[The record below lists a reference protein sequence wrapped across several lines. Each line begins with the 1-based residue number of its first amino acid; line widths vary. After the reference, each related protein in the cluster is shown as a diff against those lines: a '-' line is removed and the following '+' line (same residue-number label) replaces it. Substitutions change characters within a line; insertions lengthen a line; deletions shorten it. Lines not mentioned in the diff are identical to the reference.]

1 MPTESGMLTPQEI
14 DALVAQKAQSPEMEA
29 IMKAVLKR
37 ESSYGQKASAYK
49 PNPAGGVIGIGQ
61 IQSKSIGGKHNNF
74 EQYADAGETDIYNPV
89 HTAKAALNMMA
100 DKWNK
105 SGGSTQE
112 FVNQY
117 FGRAA
122 KDKLGGTNAGYVAAM
137 NNALVNGVS
146 TPTGQSTFRG
156 SSANSVA
163 NPTSRTA
170 ESQAYNAQMIDA
182 AKKVA
187 ANNLSSVNAFD
198 WNPNTENSAARNF
211 AESVSG
217 NTDNLTNL
225 YNNNTKHMEAFT
237 NPTADTYLGRVWD
250 KLSAMWNVTGN
261 ALAEDYF
268 RAQQAGQFET
278 GKAMSEQV
286 LNMQKP
292 MQNTTVDPNV
302 YNVAA
307 GNVLQQQ
314 NADTNRFSAI
324 SGNEIARGN
333 QAIAVEGLNM
343 DKQKF
348 ELEKMKLAAQMQRD
362 QQAAT
367 FQQNLN
373 AQVATAAK
381 ALGIT
386 LPANASYQDAMTLI
400 TDPQQKALF
409 SKAVIS
415 GGSLSNS
422 LYDAVK
428 LGQLAGASP
437 QQQLVA
443 SKWGDWIQSILNT
456 PENKE
461 MLDGVTDPETGKH
474 KGGITDPALREQK
487 ERMIVNGVLE
497 KLSRGETGFNAATSS
512 ENPYSMVQ
520 RTSAFWDK
528 VQLPSLLDGVSN
540 DTSLLARPF
549 AILRITGQAALDK
562 GHSIDEAASQVAA
575 SYKQA
580 ATTIDDLGKAEHM
593 PLPGYKPT
601 LTLKSFGAN
610 TSEVKID
617 LTNPVHVKLAMT
629 KLRVESQQS
638 LGGAIKG
645 GILETTSKLFGAGN
659 EPFQIFN
666 ITPSPPNIGERK

>member
-37 ESSYGQKASAYK
+37 ESNYGQNAAAYK

-61 IQSKSIGGKHNNF
+61 IQSKAVGGKYNNF
-74 EQYADAGETDIYNPV
+74 EQYADAGETDINNPV

-122 KDKLGGTNAGYVAAM
+122 KDKLGGTNAAYVAAM

-163 NPTSRTA
+163 NPTSRTG

-187 ANNLSSVNAFD
+187 ANNLSPVNAFD

-217 NTDNLTNL
+217 NTDNLTNI

-237 NPTADTYLGRVWD
+237 NPTADTYLGRVGD

-268 RAQQAGQFET
+268 RAQQAGQSET

-292 MQNTTVDPNV
+292 MQNTTVDPNA

-324 SGNEIARGN
+324 TGNEIARGN
-333 QAIAVEGLNM
+333 QAIAMEGLNM

-348 ELEKMKLAAQMQRD
+348 ELEKMKLASQMQQA
-362 QQAAT
+362 QQAAAV
-367 FQQNLN
+367 QQNLN

-381 ALGIT
+381 TLGIT
-386 LPANASYQDAMTLI
+386 LPKNTTYEQAMTWI
-400 TDPQQKALF
+400 IDPQQKALF

-415 GGSLSNS
+415 GGNLSNN

-437 QQQLVA
+437 QQQLVS
-443 SKWGDWIQSILNT
+443 SKWGDWVQSILNT
-456 PENKE
+456 PENKA
-461 MLDGVTDPETGKH
+461 MLDGVTDPETGEH
-474 KGGITDPALREQK
+474 KGGITDPVLREQK
-487 ERMIVNGVLE
+487 ERMIVNGVLD
-497 KLSRGETGFNAATSS
+497 KLSKGETNSDAAISAN
-512 ENPYSMVQ
+512 NPYSTYARSENFIAGVQ
-520 RTSAFWDK
+520 KPVIAGTLVETDLSRPLKVLQDVATKALETGTSM
-528 VQLPSLLDGVSN
+528 
-540 DTSLLARPF
+540 
-549 AILRITGQAALDK
+549 
-562 GHSIDEAASQVAA
+562 DEAANQIAA
-575 SYKQA
+575 SYKSMGGSIQSL
-580 ATTIDDLGKAEHM
+580 ATKDNM
-593 PLPGYKPT
+593 PLPPYRPT
-601 LTLKSFGAN
+601 LNIKGIK
-610 TSEVKID
+610 VGDVGMKVD
-617 LTNPVHVKLAMT
+617 LTNPTQVKLALTRMRLDT
-629 KLRVESQQS
+629 AKSDQS
-638 LGGAIKG
+638 FIELMK
-645 GILETTSKLFGAGN
+645 GAGMTLYN
-659 EPFQIFN
+659 SFGDN
-666 ITPSPPNIGERK
+666 TLKGLNIGER